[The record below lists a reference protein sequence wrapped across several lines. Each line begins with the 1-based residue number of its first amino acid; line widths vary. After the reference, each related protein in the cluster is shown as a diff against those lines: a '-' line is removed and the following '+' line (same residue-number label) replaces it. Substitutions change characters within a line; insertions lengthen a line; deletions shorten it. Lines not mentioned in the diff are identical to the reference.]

1 LTPYPRLDI
10 VLGSVNELKVE
21 RMKIV
26 SCGITDIG
34 RKRQR
39 NEDSYL
45 VNDKL
50 RLYVVAD
57 GMGGHAGGEFASR
70 IAVSTV
76 EEILKGEDR
85 AKAGVPEDT
94 YLDSPPPKGDTHPQS
109 RLKDAIN
116 RAGSMIVR
124 RATEEP
130 ELRGMGTT
138 ATVMLFSKDKAY
150 IAHVGDSRAY
160 CVREGKITQITEDH
174 SLVHEQLKSGL
185 ITEEEAKTHQLKNI
199 ITRSVG
205 VQEDVEVDTVV
216 WKVLPQDAYLLCSD
230 GLTNMV
236 GDQEL
241 EEIVNAGEPEQ
252 AARRLVDRAN
262 EQGGDDNITLILL
275 KVFEEDAEP

>member
-1 LTPYPRLDI
+1 
-10 VLGSVNELKVE
+10 
-21 RMKIV
+21 MKII

-50 RLYVVAD
+50 KLYVVAD
-57 GMGGHAGGEFASR
+57 GMGGHAGGEFASK

-85 AKAGVPEDT
+85 QKSNVPEKT
-94 YLDSPPPKGDTHPQS
+94 YLDTEENEDEGHEQD
-109 RLKDAIN
+109 RLRDAIA
-116 RAGSMIVR
+116 RAGSVIVR
-124 RATEEP
+124 RAAEEP

-138 ATVMLFSKDKAY
+138 ATVMLFLQDKAF

-160 CVREGKITQITEDH
+160 CVRGRKISQITEDH

-185 ITEEEAKTHQLKNI
+185 ITEEEARTHQLKNI

-205 VQEDVEVDTVV
+205 VQEEVEIDTVV
-216 WKVLPQDAYLLCSD
+216 WTVQPGDYYLLCSD
-230 GLTNMV
+230 GLSNMV
-236 GDQEL
+236 ADHEMQNL
-241 EEIVNAGEPEQ
+241 MVDSEPEQ
-252 AARRLVDRAN
+252 AARGLVDLAN
-262 EQGGDDNITLILL
+262 QRGGDDNITLIVL
-275 KVFEEDAEP
+275 KIAEVQGPVKT

>member
-1 LTPYPRLDI
+1 
-10 VLGSVNELKVE
+10 
-21 RMKIV
+21 MKII

-50 RLYVVAD
+50 KLYIVAD
-57 GMGGHAGGEFASR
+57 GMGGHAGGEFASK

-85 AKAGVPEDT
+85 KKSRVQEKS
-94 YLDSPPPKGDTHPQS
+94 YLDASQS
-109 RLKDAIN
+109 RGGDRFEADRLRDAIA
-116 RAGSMIVR
+116 RAGSVIVR
-124 RATEEP
+124 RASEEP

-138 ATVMLFSKDKAY
+138 ATIMLFIGDKAY
-150 IAHVGDSRAY
+150 VAHVGDSRAY
-160 CVREGKITQITEDH
+160 CVREGKIIQITEDH

-205 VQEDVEVDTVV
+205 VQEEVEVDTVV
-216 WKVLPQDAYLLCSD
+216 WKVEKDDRYLLCSD
-230 GLTNMV
+230 GLSNMV
-236 GDQEL
+236 TDL
-241 EEIVNAGEPEQ
+241 EIEQAISVNEPEE
-252 AARRLVDRAN
+252 ASRVLVERAN
-262 EQGGDDNITLILL
+262 QRGGDDNITLIALHVVNMNE
-275 KVFEEDAEP
+275 K

>member
-1 LTPYPRLDI
+1 
-10 VLGSVNELKVE
+10 
-21 RMKIV
+21 MKIA

-50 RLYVVAD
+50 HLYIVAD
-57 GMGGHAGGEFASR
+57 GMGGHAGGEFASK

-76 EEILKGEDR
+76 EEIFKGEDR
-85 AKAGVPEDT
+85 EKSGVPEET
-94 YLDSPPPKGDTHPQS
+94 FLDGQISPEDDEAKQE
-109 RLKDAIN
+109 RLKDAIL
-116 RAGSMIVR
+116 RAGNMIARKAV
-124 RATEEP
+124 EDP

-138 ATVMLFSKDKAY
+138 VTVMFFIEDRGY

-160 CVREGKITQITEDH
+160 CVRNETITQITEDH

-185 ITEEEAKTHQLKNI
+185 ITEEEARTHQLKNI

-205 VQEDVEVDTVV
+205 VHEEVEIDTVV
-216 WKVLPQDAYLLCSD
+216 WKVQPGDSYLLCSD

-236 GDQEL
+236 SDPQLQGVINENDL
-241 EEIVNAGEPEQ
+241 EP
-252 AARRLVDRAN
+252 AARELVDMAN
-262 EQGGDDNITLILL
+262 RNGGDDNITLIIIQAS
-275 KVFEEDAEP
+275 EG

>member
-1 LTPYPRLDI
+1 MLDI
-10 VLGSVNELKVE
+10 VDFSLHLREWRKKE
-21 RMKIV
+21 MKIL

-85 AKAGVPEDT
+85 ANSGVPENT
-94 YLDSPPPKGDTHPQS
+94 YLDSEAPEGDGPPQN

-138 ATVMLFSKDKAY
+138 ATVMLFGEGKSY

-160 CVREGKITQITEDH
+160 CVREGNITQITEDH

-185 ITEEEAKTHQLKNI
+185 ITEEEARTHQLKNI

-216 WKVLPQDAYLLCSD
+216 WKVETGDSYLICSD
-230 GLTNMV
+230 GLTNML
-236 GDQEL
+236 DD
-241 EEIVNAGEPEQ
+241 EEIREIVSQNETEQ
-252 AARRLVDRAN
+252 AARMLVDHAN
-262 EQGGDDNITLILL
+262 ESGGDDNITLILL
-275 KVFEEDAEP
+275 RVIEA

>member
-1 LTPYPRLDI
+1 
-10 VLGSVNELKVE
+10 
-21 RMKIV
+21 MKLV

-45 VNDKL
+45 VNDRL

-57 GMGGHAGGEFASR
+57 GMGGHAGGEFASK

-85 AKAGVPEDT
+85 KKSDLPQKT
-94 YLDSPPPKGDTHPQS
+94 YLDSEITESGADEPG
-109 RLKDAIN
+109 RLRDAIA
-116 RAGSMIVR
+116 RAGSMIVK
-124 RATEEP
+124 RASEEP

-138 ATVMLFSKDKAY
+138 ATVLLILDDKAL

-160 CVREGKITQITEDH
+160 CVRAGKIAQITEDH

-185 ITEEEAKTHQLKNI
+185 ITEAEARNHQLKNI

-205 VQEDVEVDTVV
+205 VQEEVEVDTVT
-216 WKVLPQDAYLLCSD
+216 WKIQKDDTYLLCSD
-230 GLTNMV
+230 GLSNMV
-236 GDQEL
+236 SDRDMEQ
-241 EEIVNAGEPEQ
+241 IVAGNDVEQ
-252 AARRLVDRAN
+252 AAQKLIERAN
-262 EQGGDDNITLILL
+262 EAGGDDNVTLIL
-275 KVFEEDAEP
+275 VRVTEI